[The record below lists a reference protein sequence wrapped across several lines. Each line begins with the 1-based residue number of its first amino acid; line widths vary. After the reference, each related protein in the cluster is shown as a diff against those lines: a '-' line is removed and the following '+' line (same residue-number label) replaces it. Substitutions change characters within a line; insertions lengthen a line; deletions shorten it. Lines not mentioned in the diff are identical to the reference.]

1 MKAHR
6 IDRVS
11 LAFGLVFLVIVGFWL
26 IARTVDV
33 RLPAVGWFVAGGLI
47 LFGLLGL
54 VGSLRSGR
62 TSQPVSAEP
71 DTAAVDSLEDIDE
84 T

>member
-6 IDRVS
+6 IDLVS
-11 LAFGLVFLVIVGFWL
+11 LAFGLVFLAIVASWL
-26 IARTVDV
+26 IARTTDV

-47 LFGLLGL
+47 VVGLLGL

-71 DTAAVDSLEDIDE
+71 HTPAIDPLDDIDE